1 MSPKEFKNLPRY
13 ENGRIKNLP
22 EVFYKLTPTQVLNL
36 DSDDWS
42 YYHELMEELNIMYA
56 EEIRYIKK
64 EMEAA

>member
-22 EVFYKLTPTQVLNL
+22 EVFYKLTATQVLNL

>member
-13 ENGRIKNLP
+13 ESGRLVDLP
-22 EVFYKLTPTQVLNL
+22 AVFYKLTPTQVLNL

-56 EEIRYIKK
+56 EEIRYLKK
-64 EMEAA
+64 EMAA